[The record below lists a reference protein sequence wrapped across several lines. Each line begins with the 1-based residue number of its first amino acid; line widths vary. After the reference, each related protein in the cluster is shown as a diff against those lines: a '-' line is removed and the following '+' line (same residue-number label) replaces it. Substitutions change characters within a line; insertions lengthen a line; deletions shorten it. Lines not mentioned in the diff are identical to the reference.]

1 MYTFRNSLILLF
13 LILSVS
19 LSFAEARKDSNEPII
34 ITSQSLIND
43 NKAKTATFDGNVIAK
58 KGDLT
63 FNANKMIVYYEEE
76 EKGGNIKMIEAIG
89 NVKLQKAERLITA
102 HKATYYPMPEEK
114 VVFTGEPRV
123 TEGKNLITGEKIT
136 FFIKDDKAIIEK
148 SKVYLKE
155 RKIDK

>member
-1 MYTFRNSLILLF
+1 MYILRNSLIF
-13 LILSVS
+13 FCLILFVS
-19 LSFAEARKDSNEPII
+19 LGFSEVKKDTNEPIV

-58 KGDLT
+58 KGEVTL
-63 FNANKMIVYYEEE
+63 NANKMIVYYEEE
-76 EKGGNIKMIEAIG
+76 EKGGNIKKIEAVG

-102 HKATYYPMPEEK
+102 HKATYFPEPDEK
-114 VVFTGEPRV
+114 VIFSGEPRV

-136 FFIKDDKAIIEK
+136 YFLKDDKAVVEK

-155 RKIDK
+155 RKSNR

>member
-1 MYTFRNSLILLF
+1 MILF
-13 LILSVS
+13 VSVS
-19 LSFAEARKDSNEPII
+19 FSEVKKDANEPII

-43 NKAKTATFDGNVIAK
+43 NKAKTATFDGNVVAK
-58 KGDLT
+58 KGDVTL
-63 FNANKMIVYYEEE
+63 NANKMIVYYEEE
-76 EKGGNIKMIEAIG
+76 EKGGNIKMIEAVG

-102 HKATYYPMPEEK
+102 HKATYFPEPEEK

-136 FFIKDDKAIIEK
+136 FFIKDDRAIVEK

-155 RKIDK
+155 RKMGK